1 MLSKGRA
8 ERLLLPGFCELCAD
22 GKLFH
27 VRKVGTCSFKTKKIK
42 GLKNSKWSPLKFLA
56 FLSRR
61 SLEEK
66 RGQFGHVGTRST
78 GFRESKWRD
87 GDLLGSRFDAAAQ
100 TCGPFITGAE
110 RLQCP
115 LLFAAPSICSPCP
128 DLPFQSL
135 VPRVSDSSS
144 QGQPPSL
151 SCVTFHSAV
160 APSSFPARPLMVQ
173 RRGARSCLPCRAY
186 EGPLWLSRQPNA
198 LCIEIIRSQK
208 VLACG
213 ALL

>member
-1 MLSKGRA
+1 MASSGMWGHAAQGSVRVNGETGTSWARALTPLPRRAGLSLRGPSGSNA
-8 ERLLLPGFCELCAD
+8 LCSLLPLP
-22 GKLFH
+22 
-27 VRKVGTCSFKTKKIK
+27 S
-42 GLKNSKWSPLKFLA
+42 
-56 FLSRR
+56 
-61 SLEEK
+61 
-66 RGQFGHVGTRST
+66 
-78 GFRESKWRD
+78 
-87 GDLLGSRFDAAAQ
+87 
-100 TCGPFITGAE
+100 
-110 RLQCP
+110 
-115 LLFAAPSICSPCP
+115 AAPAPTSPFSRLSLGCQI
-128 DLPFQSL
+128 LPRKAS
-135 VPRVSDSSS
+135 
-144 QGQPPSL
+144 PSL